1 MTDGAVRGDSAT
13 PAGRSPTGPVRAEHR
28 FDEAALLRW
37 LQAQLPGFD
46 GPLELLQF
54 DAGQSNPTFLLRA
67 ASGEYVLRKQP
78 PGKLVASAH
87 SMDRE
92 YRVLSALA
100 GSNLPVPR
108 PLAYCEDPAQIGT
121 QFYVMEYVPGPVF
134 HDPLLPGVTP
144 AERAALYDSMNAAL
158 AALHS
163 VDWRGAGLDGFGR
176 PDHYVE
182 RQVARWGRQN
192 DSLGSA
198 DAGPLTALRAWLEAH
213 LPGDEPAAIAH
224 GDYRMGNM
232 VCALDRPR
240 VVAILDWELAT
251 IGHPFADLAYC
262 CMAYDF
268 PAGHAVSKGFAG
280 ANLAELGIPAEDA
293 FVAAYARRTGRDEV
307 PHWRFF
313 KAFSLYRMASIQR
326 GVYARALAGNASSTM
341 AHLFGES
348 WRMVAEAG
356 HAVIAGR

>member
-1 MTDGAVRGDSAT
+1 MTGRTDDSAHGDGGGS
-13 PAGRSPTGPVRAEHR
+13 AGPVRDEHR
-28 FDEAALLRW
+28 FDEDALGRW
-37 LQAQLPGFD
+37 LAGNLPGFRS
-46 GPLELLQF
+46 PFELLQF

-100 GSNLPVPR
+100 GSDVPVPT
-108 PLAYCEDPAQIGT
+108 PLALCEDAAPIGT
-121 QFYVMEYVPGPVF
+121 QFYVMAYVPGVVF
-134 HDPLLPGVTP
+134 HDPLLPGATP
-144 AERAALYDSMNAAL
+144 AQRAALYDSMNAVL
-158 AALHS
+158 ASLHS
-163 VDWRGAGLDGFGR
+163 VDWRAKGLSDFGR

-182 RQVARWGRQN
+182 RQVARWGKQN
-192 DSLGSA
+192 DALGSD
-198 DAGPLTALRAWLEAH
+198 DAGPLTALRAWIEAN
-213 LPGDEPAAIAH
+213 LPHEQQAAIAH

-232 VCALDRPR
+232 VCALDEPR
-240 VVAILDWELAT
+240 VVAVLDWELAT
-251 IGHPFADLAYC
+251 IGHPLADLAYC

-268 PAGHAVSKGFAG
+268 PADHAVSKGFAG
-280 ANLAELGIPAEDA
+280 ADLAALGIPSEDA

-307 PHWRFF
+307 RDWRFF

-326 GVYARALAGNASSTM
+326 GVYARALAGNASSSM

-356 HAVIAGR
+356 LSLIAGR